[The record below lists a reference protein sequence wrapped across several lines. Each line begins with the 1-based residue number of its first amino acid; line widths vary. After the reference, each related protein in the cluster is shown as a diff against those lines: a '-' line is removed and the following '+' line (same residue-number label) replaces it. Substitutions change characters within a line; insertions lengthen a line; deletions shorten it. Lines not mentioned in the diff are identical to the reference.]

1 MDKNKVKILIDQCA
15 KDNPG
20 LQVSAILE
28 LSDNKIYSSVPT
40 LIELTSS
47 PNENVR
53 GAAAEALGYLGEPK
67 IGEVGPVLLRLLD
80 DQDYLVRDDAV
91 KSLGK
96 LAYPPARISLE
107 HLLLNDAEWLVRASA
122 AEALGYLRDELS
134 FDPLKVALT
143 KDEVEVVR
151 GWAAFSLGLLENNG
165 GLALLA
171 SQLKTEEDDT
181 VRVDILF
188 ASYRL
193 GSQSDLRTL
202 LALSTASDKVLT
214 YNIVNRFKNLLKLKR
229 PPTLAE
235 DAGDI
240 QRSLKGIAERFPILQ
255 SQVDEI
261 INKLSIIK
269 TKKGLNYPELRR

>member
-1 MDKNKVKILIDQCA
+1 MDNNKVKILIDQCA
-15 KDNPG
+15 SGDPSF
-20 LQVSAILE
+20 QVGAILE
-28 LSDNKIYSSVPT
+28 LSDNKIYGSVPT
-40 LIELTSS
+40 LIKLTSS
-47 PNENVR
+47 PNGNVR
-53 GAAAEALGYLGEPK
+53 GAAAEALGYLGGPK
-67 IGEVGPVLLRLLD
+67 IENVGPVFLRLLD
-80 DQDYLVRDDAV
+80 DQDDLVRDDAV
-91 KSLGK
+91 KSLGM
-96 LAYPPARISLE
+96 LAYPPARISVE
-107 HLLLNDAEWLVRASA
+107 HLLLTDAEWLVRASA

-143 KDEVEVVR
+143 KDDVGVVR
-151 GWAAFSLGLLENNG
+151 GWAAFSLGLLENKG

-193 GSQSDLRTL
+193 GSQSDLKTL
-202 LALSTASDKVLT
+202 LALSTTSDKVVT
-214 YNIVNRFKNLLKLKR
+214 YNIVNRFENLLKFKR

-240 QRSLKGIAERFPILQ
+240 QRSLNGIAERFPILQ

-269 TKKGLNYPELRR
+269 PRKD